1 MRCKAQSHFLLFGGN
16 YHAYIFAS
24 YRAAR
29 SLSIIGGLLLLGTFL
44 RAKVKLFQKLFLPA
58 SVIGGF
64 IGLLLGPMVLGDYA
78 ILRVPETYI
87 NDWSLLPAP

>member
-1 MRCKAQSHFLLFGGN
+1 MLTSSLLTELLC
-16 YHAYIFAS
+16 
-24 YRAAR
+24 

-64 IGLLLGPMVLGDYA
+64 IGLLLGPMILGDYA

-87 NDWSLLPAP
+87 NDWSLLPGTLIVPIFAAVPWECS

>member
-1 MRCKAQSHFLLFGGN
+1 MLTSSLLTELLC
-16 YHAYIFAS
+16 
-24 YRAAR
+24 

-64 IGLLLGPMVLGDYA
+64 IGLLLGPMVVWVIMPFSGY
-78 ILRVPETYI
+78 LRPT
-87 NDWSLLPAP
+87 STTGRCCPAP

>member
-1 MRCKAQSHFLLFGGN
+1 MLTSSLLTELLC
-16 YHAYIFAS
+16 
-24 YRAAR
+24 

-64 IGLLLGPMVLGDYA
+64 IGLLLGPRAAKRPLPMCSRLSPC
-78 ILRVPETYI
+78 LRH
-87 NDWSLLPAP
+87 